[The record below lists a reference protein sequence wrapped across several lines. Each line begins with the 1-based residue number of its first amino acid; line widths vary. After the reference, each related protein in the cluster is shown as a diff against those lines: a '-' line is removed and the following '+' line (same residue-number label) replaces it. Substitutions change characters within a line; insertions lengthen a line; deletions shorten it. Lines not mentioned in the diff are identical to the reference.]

1 MYPVTFVTLVE
12 RFYNLRQLNTII
24 AMFSSYFLKMQSF
37 LRSSRY
43 LAGKRV
49 EILLRYYD
57 LLACMRKRI
66 IEILAAT
73 LGAGLSGFY

>member
-49 EILLRYYD
+49 ELLLRYYG
-57 LLACMRKRI
+57 LLEWI
-66 IEILAAT
+66 IEILIAT